1 MSGTSNRSS
10 AANPAKAVEADAS
23 PPMASDPRLLNPSDT
38 EVEAWAERERQRR
51 KAWLEGPTAEE
62 REAYAKRHR
71 ERRLMSLGGDS
82 DDRLGGGARI
92 RVPSPRDAQ
101 LIAEGA
107 MSVMWKWS
115 RRQLESLERAG
126 RDWEEEVTSQRR
138 RKRVPLDDEAD

>member
-10 AANPAKAVEADAS
+10 AANPAKTAEADTS
-23 PPMASDPRLLNPSDT
+23 PPMASDPRLLNPSET
-38 EVEAWAERERQRR
+38 EVDAWAERERQRR

-71 ERRLMSLGGDS
+71 ERRLMSLGADL
-82 DDRLGGGARI
+82 DDRLARARI

-138 RKRVPLDDEAD
+138 RKRVPMDDDTD

>member
-10 AANPAKAVEADAS
+10 QANPVKAAAADAS

-38 EVEAWAERERQRR
+38 EVEAWADRERQRR
-51 KAWLEGPTAEE
+51 RAWLEGPTAEE
-62 REAYAKRHR
+62 REEYARRHR
-71 ERRLMSLGGDS
+71 ERRLTDLGADI
-82 DDRLGGGARI
+82 DDRLGGGTRI
-92 RVPSPRDAQ
+92 RMPSPRDAQ

-115 RRQLESLERAG
+115 KRQLESLERAG
-126 RDWEEEVTSQRR
+126 RDWEDEVTAQRR